1 MLPAFGNGF
10 RMHLRDAWGFF
21 SFGSNRTKAAV
32 AMTKT
37 IDLISDAIR
46 NPKHP
51 FRQVDDRPQKQKK
64 HRYERRKIKEFIRM
78 GDWSEQTSA

>member
-1 MLPAFGNGF
+1 MAPEGQERVGSISLMQLAS
-10 RMHLRDAWGFF
+10 F
-21 SFGSNRTKAAV
+21 SLARVSQRLET
-32 AMTKT
+32 MTKS

-51 FRQVDDRPQKQKK
+51 FRQVDDRPEKQKK
-64 HRYERRKIKEFIRM
+64 HRYERRKVKEIIRM